1 MNSDSPSKG
10 KAYPVCNNCKDA
22 GEWNCPHLN
31 SDSVEAK
38 KVSEIL
44 HNYFELYDVEQ
55 FDKLI
60 AKLDKHYAS
69 KFIELIGEAEY
80 YGSVMDSEYHLGR
93 NKLRVELRK
102 AVKELWGV
110 RDD

>member
-22 GEWNCPHLN
+22 GEWNCPHLS

-69 KFIELIGEAEY
+69 KFIGL
-80 YGSVMDSEYHLGR
+80 MDDVDKVASMDEWPGIIWLD
-93 NKLRVELRK
+93 KDELRK

-110 RDD
+110 QDD